1 MNCFRLLKL
10 TTIVH
15 CFCHSEGN
23 VSLIKQ
29 HAYYCQL
36 QGLMATA
43 QVQWCNFVVFTNTD
57 LHVERVYFYNDL
69 WKRTMVPDLTV

>member
-15 CFCHSEGN
+15 CFA
-23 VSLIKQ
+23 IKQ

-43 QVQWCNFVVFTNTD
+43 QIQWCNFVVLTNTD
-57 LHVERVYFYNDL
+57 LYVESVYFDNDL
-69 WKRTMVPDLTV
+69 WERKMVRI